1 MTATP
6 AEPVPPPHPLPAL
19 TTFELTRYRRDLERA
34 LQAMPGHAPARGQ
47 LEQRLAEVQAEQQ
60 SRTQISTRARS

>member
-6 AEPVPPPHPLPAL
+6 AQPDPPPHPLPAL
-19 TTFELTRYRRDLERA
+19 TTFELARYRRDLEHA
-34 LQAMPGHAPARGQ
+34 LQSMSVRSPARGQ

-60 SRTQISTRARS
+60 SRTQVSTRAPA